1 MSNWYKEVNSKKHL
15 EVNHQINQLIPEGLT
30 NEYYL
35 DEVWITTF
43 SLEFE
48 QLELLLE
55 DIGATTLIGNDK
67 VHVFYDGYTQ
77 SPIHESNK
85 IISDKCLKP
94 VKLDNNGTLYAFH
107 PKVMLLR
114 YVNKDKCRDKCR
126 YFGIK

>member
-1 MSNWYKEVNSKKHL
+1 MSNWYKEANSKKHL

-67 VHVFYDGYTQ
+67 VHV
-77 SPIHESNK
+77 
-85 IISDKCLKP
+85 
-94 VKLDNNGTLYAFH
+94 LDLF
-107 PKVMLLR
+107 
-114 YVNKDKCRDKCR
+114 
-126 YFGIK
+126 